1 MKLAYLERFRGILHF
16 GGKLTDSICCLFGTS
31 EENRVA
37 VQSIGKELFLP
48 ERTGVV
54 AQCAW
59 GKDIREENLFA
70 VFDEWENFDDPED
83 H

>member
-1 MKLAYLERFRGILHF
+1 M
-16 GGKLTDSICCLFGTS
+16 
-31 EENRVA
+31 A